1 MNGKMILSACI
12 LALSTIGAFAQD
24 IPQSQVPAVVVN
36 SFQQKFP
43 KAKGVDWE
51 LKAGLYEAEFETG
64 LFGTDHEVWIQSNG
78 KIVRHKEELAKNDL
92 PKAVIAKVKKDF
104 PGYRIEDVKKIT
116 EEQKIT
122 YAFEVKSRADEWK
135 LVVDTQGDI
144 LGKIRD

>member
-12 LALSTIGAFAQD
+12 LALSTIGASAQD
-24 IPQSQVPAVVVN
+24 ILQSEVPAVVVN

-122 YAFEVKSRADEWK
+122 YAFEVKSRTEEWK
-135 LVVDTQGDI
+135 LVVDTQGNI

>member
-43 KAKGVDWE
+43 KAKGVEWE

-122 YAFEVKSRADEWK
+122 YAFEVKSRTDEWK
-135 LVVDTQGDI
+135 LVVDTQGSI

>member
-1 MNGKMILSACI
+1 MNSKMILSACI
-12 LALSTIGAFAQD
+12 LALSTIGTFAQD

-135 LVVDTQGDI
+135 LVVDTQGNI

>member
-1 MNGKMILSACI
+1 MNKMILSACI

-78 KIVRHKEELAKNDL
+78 KIVRHKEELVKNDL
-92 PKAVIAKVKKDF
+92 PRAVIAKVKKDF

-122 YAFEVKSRADEWK
+122 YAFEVKSRTEEWK
-135 LVVDTQGDI
+135 LVVDTQGNI

>member
-1 MNGKMILSACI
+1 MNSKMILSACI
-12 LALSTIGAFAQD
+12 LALSTIGASAQD

>member
-43 KAKGVDWE
+43 KAKGIDWE

-122 YAFEVKSRADEWK
+122 YAFEVKSRTEEWK
-135 LVVDTQGDI
+135 LVVDTQGNV

>member
-1 MNGKMILSACI
+1 MNSKMILSACI

-43 KAKGVDWE
+43 KAKGIDWE

>member
-1 MNGKMILSACI
+1 MNVKMILSACI
-12 LALSTIGAFAQD
+12 FALSTIGASAQD
-24 IPQSQVPAVVVN
+24 ILQSEVPAVVVN

-104 PGYRIEDVKKIT
+104 SGYRIEDIKKIT

-122 YAFEVKSRADEWK
+122 YAFEVKSRTEEWK
-135 LVVDTQGDI
+135 LVVDTQGNI

>member
-64 LFGTDHEVWIQSNG
+64 LFGTDHEVWIQCNG

-122 YAFEVKSRADEWK
+122 YAFEVKNRTEEWK
-135 LVVDTQGDI
+135 LVVDTQGNI

>member
-1 MNGKMILSACI
+1 MKCKTILSACI
-12 LALSTIGAFAQD
+12 LALTTIGAFAQD

-92 PKAVIAKVKKDF
+92 PKAVIANVKKEF

-116 EEQKIT
+116 EEQKVT
-122 YAFEVKSRADEWK
+122 YAFEVKNGSNEWK
-135 LVVDTQGDI
+135 LVVDPKGNM
-144 LGKIRD
+144 LGKVRD

>member
-12 LALSTIGAFAQD
+12 LALSTIGASAQD
-24 IPQSQVPAVVVN
+24 ILQSQVPAVVVN

-122 YAFEVKSRADEWK
+122 YAFEVKSRTEEWK
-135 LVVDTQGDI
+135 LVVDTQGNI

>member
-43 KAKGVDWE
+43 KAKGIDWE

-122 YAFEVKSRADEWK
+122 YAFEVKSRTDEWK

>member
-122 YAFEVKSRADEWK
+122 YAFEVKSRTEEWK
-135 LVVDTQGDI
+135 LVVDTQGNI
-144 LGKIRD
+144 LGKLRD

>member
-12 LALSTIGAFAQD
+12 LALSTIGASAQD

-122 YAFEVKSRADEWK
+122 YAFEVKSRTDEWK

>member
-122 YAFEVKSRADEWK
+122 YAFEVKSRTDEWK

>member
-1 MNGKMILSACI
+1 MNSKMILSACI
-12 LALSTIGAFAQD
+12 LALSTIGASAQD

-92 PKAVIAKVKKDF
+92 PKAIIAKVKKDF

-122 YAFEVKSRADEWK
+122 YAFEVKSRTEEWK
-135 LVVDTQGDI
+135 LVVDTQGNI

>member
-1 MNGKMILSACI
+1 MKRNMILSACI

-24 IPQSQVPAVVVN
+24 IPQNQVPAVVVN
-36 SFQQKFP
+36 SLQQKFP
-43 KAKGVDWE
+43 KAKAVDWE

-64 LFGTDHEVWIQSNG
+64 LFGTDHEVWIQNNG

-92 PKAVIAKVKKDF
+92 PKGVIIKMKKDF

-122 YAFEVKSRADEWK
+122 YAFEVKSRTNEWK
-135 LVVDTQGDI
+135 LVVDPQGNI
-144 LGKIRD
+144 LGKRRD

>member
-104 PGYRIEDVKKIT
+104 SGYRIEDVKKIT

-122 YAFEVKSRADEWK
+122 YAFEVKSRTDEWK
-135 LVVDTQGDI
+135 LVVDTQGSI

>member
-43 KAKGVDWE
+43 KAKGIDWE

-122 YAFEVKSRADEWK
+122 YAFEVKSRTEEWK
-135 LVVDTQGDI
+135 LVVDTQGNI
-144 LGKIRD
+144 LGKLRD